1 MHIAAACIQDRRHVI
16 EHALYWATPA
26 SNEEALYLCAILN
39 SAEIT
44 RQVRPLMSYGKDE
57 RHTDKHVWRLPIPE
71 FDSSQS
77 LHMEISQLA
86 HRVEQEVQA
95 LQIDESKNFVTL
107 RRQIRRFLENNAKGQ
122 KIEKLVAELLGE

>member
-1 MHIAAACIQDRRHVI
+1 
-16 EHALYWATPA
+16 
-26 SNEEALYLCAILN
+26 
-39 SAEIT
+39 
-44 RQVRPLMSYGKDE
+44 
-57 RHTDKHVWRLPIPE
+57 
-71 FDSSQS
+71 
-77 LHMEISQLA
+77 MEISQLA